1 MVPVLAD
8 HWITL
13 HSRYSQHG
21 PQISSIVIRWRML
34 TTISGST
41 LDLFNQNQHLIRS
54 RGYSY
59 AHSSLKNFSMFSCV
73 NLWHGILY
81 TYTLLLQFSQY
92 NAPVCYLSF
101 SSIWTGSK
109 LRAETQ
115 QCTGHWQIVVEWIGM
130 NEGKQQQRKNN
141 VSLPNRVVLRLV
153 AIHRT
158 TNIKKKITRWAIYL
172 VIHSPR
178 ALTTYYHI

>member
-1 MVPVLAD
+1 
-8 HWITL
+8 
-13 HSRYSQHG
+13 
-21 PQISSIVIRWRML
+21 ML

-158 TNIKKKITRWAIYL
+158 TNIKKNNPVSHLSSHTQ
-172 VIHSPR
+172 S
-178 ALTTYYHI
+178 TCTDHILSYIIFWDFLNCRCHNTN